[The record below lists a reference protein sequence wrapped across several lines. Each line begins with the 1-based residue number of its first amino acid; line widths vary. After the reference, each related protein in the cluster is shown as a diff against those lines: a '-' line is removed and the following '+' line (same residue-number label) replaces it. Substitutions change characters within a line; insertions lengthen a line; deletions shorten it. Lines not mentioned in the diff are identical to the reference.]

1 MFSLQRIRRVRAS
14 GFTLIEVLIALAVFA
29 AVGITLAKNA
39 STVVLQTSR
48 MQEKALAWSVA
59 SNVAN
64 NRFIRVE
71 DESPIE
77 RKGRKTQEV
86 LQANRSWFVET
97 TLRSTD
103 NDDLKALTVSVSD
116 ADTPDDVLVTLNTFV
131 GRH

>member
-77 RKGRKTQEV
+77 RTGRKTQEV

-97 TLRSTD
+97 TLRTTD

-131 GRH
+131 GRY

>member
-1 MFSLQRIRRVRAS
+1 MFSFQRLRRNKTR

-29 AVGITLAKNA
+29 AVGITLVKNA
-39 STVVLQTSR
+39 STVVLQTNR
-48 MQEKALAWSVA
+48 MEETALAWSVA

-64 NRFIRVE
+64 DRFIRIE

-77 RKGRKTQEV
+77 RTGRRTQEV

-97 TLRSTD
+97 TLRSTN
-103 NDDLKALTVSVSD
+103 NDDLKVLTVSVSD
-116 ADTPDDVLVTLNTFV
+116 ADTPEDVLVTLNTFV

>member
-1 MFSLQRIRRVRAS
+1 MFSLQRLRRNKTR

-29 AVGITLAKNA
+29 AVGITLAKNT
-39 STVVLQTSR
+39 STVVLQTNR
-48 MQEKALAWSVA
+48 MEERALAWSVA

-64 NRFIRVE
+64 DRFIRIE

-77 RKGRKTQEV
+77 RTVRRTQEV

-103 NDDLKALTVSVSD
+103 NDDLKVLTVSVSD
-116 ADTPDDVLVTLNTFV
+116 ADTPEDVLVTLNTFV

>member
-77 RKGRKTQEV
+77 RTGRKTQEV

-103 NDDLKALTVSVSD
+103 NEDLKALTVSVSD
-116 ADTPDDVLVTLNTFV
+116 ADTPDDALVTLNTFV

>member
-77 RKGRKTQEV
+77 RTGRKTQEV

-97 TLRSTD
+97 TLRTTD

-116 ADTPDDVLVTLNTFV
+116 ADAPDDVLVTLNTFV

>member
-77 RKGRKTQEV
+77 RTGRKTQEV

-103 NDDLKALTVSVSD
+103 NEDLKALTVSVSD

>member
-1 MFSLQRIRRVRAS
+1 MFSLQRIRRNKTR

-39 STVVLQTSR
+39 STVVLQTNR
-48 MQEKALAWSVA
+48 MEERALAWSVA

-64 NRFIRVE
+64 DRFIRTE

-77 RKGRKTQEV
+77 RTGRRTQEV

-97 TLRSTD
+97 ALRSTD
-103 NDDLKALTVSVSD
+103 NDDLKVLTVSVSD
-116 ADTPDDVLVTLNTFV
+116 ADTPEDVLVTLNTFV

>member
-77 RKGRKTQEV
+77 RTGRKTQEV

-103 NDDLKALTVSVSD
+103 NEDLTALTVSVSD

>member
-1 MFSLQRIRRVRAS
+1 MFSLQRLRRNKTR

-29 AVGITLAKNA
+29 AVGIALAKNA
-39 STVVLQTSR
+39 STVVLQTNR
-48 MQEKALAWSVA
+48 MEERALAWSVA

-64 NRFIRVE
+64 DRFIRIE

-77 RKGRKTQEV
+77 RTVRRTQEV

-103 NDDLKALTVSVSD
+103 NDDLKVLTVSVSD
-116 ADTPDDVLVTLNTFV
+116 ADTPEDVLVTLNTFV

>member
-48 MQEKALAWSVA
+48 MQEKALSWSVA

-77 RKGRKTQEV
+77 RTGRKTQEV

-103 NDDLKALTVSVSD
+103 NEDLKALTVSVSD

>member
-64 NRFIRVE
+64 NRFIRVD

-77 RKGRKTQEV
+77 RTGRKTQEV

-97 TLRSTD
+97 TLRTTD

>member
-1 MFSLQRIRRVRAS
+1 MFSLQRIKRVRRS

-39 STVVLQTSR
+39 SSVVLQTDR
-48 MQEKALAWSVA
+48 MEERALAWSVA

-64 NRFIRVE
+64 DRFIRAE

-77 RKGRKTQEV
+77 RADRRTQEV

-116 ADTPDDVLVTLNTFV
+116 ADTPEDVLVTLNTFV

>member
-1 MFSLQRIRRVRAS
+1 MFNLQRIRRVRAS

-77 RKGRKTQEV
+77 RTGRKTQEV

-103 NDDLKALTVSVSD
+103 NEDLKALTVSVSD

>member
-1 MFSLQRIRRVRAS
+1 MFSLQRIKRVRRS

-39 STVVLQTSR
+39 SSVVLQTDR
-48 MQEKALAWSVA
+48 MEERALAWSVA

-64 NRFIRVE
+64 DRFIRAE

-77 RKGRKTQEV
+77 EPVEEPRSAP
-86 LQANRSWFVET
+86 ANRSWFVET

-116 ADTPDDVLVTLNTFV
+116 ADTPEDVW
-131 GRH
+131 

>member
-1 MFSLQRIRRVRAS
+1 MFSLQRIKRVRRS

-39 STVVLQTSR
+39 SSVVLQTDR
-48 MQEKALAWSVA
+48 MEERALAWSVA

-64 NRFIRVE
+64 DRFIRAE
-71 DESPIE
+71 DEFPIE
-77 RKGRKTQEV
+77 RAGRRTQEV

-116 ADTPDDVLVTLNTFV
+116 ADTPEDVLVTLNTFV

>member
-103 NDDLKALTVSVSD
+103 NEDLKALTVSVSD

>member
-77 RKGRKTQEV
+77 RTGRKTQEV

-97 TLRSTD
+97 TLRTTD

>member
-1 MFSLQRIRRVRAS
+1 
-14 GFTLIEVLIALAVFA
+14 VLIALAVFA

-39 STVVLQTSR
+39 STVVLQTNR
-48 MQEKALAWSVA
+48 MEETALAWSVA

-64 NRFIRVE
+64 DRFIRIE

-77 RKGRKTQEV
+77 RTGRRTQEV

-97 TLRSTD
+97 TLRSTN
-103 NDDLKALTVSVSD
+103 NDDLKVLTVSVSD
-116 ADTPDDVLVTLNTFV
+116 ADTPEDVLVTLNTFV

>member
-1 MFSLQRIRRVRAS
+1 MFSLQRIKRVRRS

-39 STVVLQTSR
+39 SSVVLQTDR
-48 MQEKALAWSVA
+48 MEERALAWSVA

-64 NRFIRVE
+64 DRFIRAE

-77 RKGRKTQEV
+77 RADRRTQEV

-103 NDDLKALTVSVSD
+103 IDDLKALTVSVSD
-116 ADTPDDVLVTLNTFV
+116 ADTPEDVLVTLNTFV

>member
-77 RKGRKTQEV
+77 RTGRKTQEV

-97 TLRSTD
+97 TLGSTD
-103 NDDLKALTVSVSD
+103 NEDLKALTVSVSD

>member
-77 RKGRKTQEV
+77 RTGRKTQEV

-97 TLRSTD
+97 TLRTTD
-103 NDDLKALTVSVSD
+103 NDDLKALTVAVSD

>member
-1 MFSLQRIRRVRAS
+1 MFSLQRIKRVRRS

-39 STVVLQTSR
+39 SSVVLQTDR
-48 MQEKALAWSVA
+48 MEERALAWSVA

-64 NRFIRVE
+64 DHFIRAE

-77 RKGRKTQEV
+77 RAGRRTQEV

-116 ADTPDDVLVTLNTFV
+116 ADTPEDVLVTLNTFV

>member
-1 MFSLQRIRRVRAS
+1 MFSLQRIKRVRRS

-39 STVVLQTSR
+39 SSVVLQTDR
-48 MQEKALAWSVA
+48 MEERALAWSVA

-64 NRFIRVE
+64 DRFIRAE
-71 DESPIE
+71 DEFPIE
-77 RKGRKTQEV
+77 RAGRRTEEV

-116 ADTPDDVLVTLNTFV
+116 ADTPEDVLVTLNTFV

>member
-29 AVGITLAKNA
+29 AVGITLAKNV

-77 RKGRKTQEV
+77 RTGRKTQEV

-103 NDDLKALTVSVSD
+103 NEDLKALTVSVSD
-116 ADTPDDVLVTLNTFV
+116 ADTPDDALVTLNTFV

>member
-77 RKGRKTQEV
+77 RAGRKTQEV

-103 NDDLKALTVSVSD
+103 NEDLKALTVSVSD

>member
-77 RKGRKTQEV
+77 RTGRKTQEV

-103 NDDLKALTVSVSD
+103 NEDLKALTVSVSD
-116 ADTPDDVLVTLNTFV
+116 ANTPDDVLVTLNTFV

>member
-48 MQEKALAWSVA
+48 MQEKTLAWSVA

-77 RKGRKTQEV
+77 RTGRKTQEV

-103 NDDLKALTVSVSD
+103 NEDLKALTVSVSD

>member
-1 MFSLQRIRRVRAS
+1 MFSLQRIKRVRRS

-39 STVVLQTSR
+39 SSVVLQTDLMEER
-48 MQEKALAWSVA
+48 ALAWSVA

-64 NRFIRVE
+64 DRFIRAE

-77 RKGRKTQEV
+77 RAGRRTQEV
-86 LQANRSWFVET
+86 LQAYRSWFVET
-97 TLRSTD
+97 TVRSSD

-116 ADTPDDVLVTLNTFV
+116 ADTPEDVLVTLNTFV

>member
-77 RKGRKTQEV
+77 RPGRKTQEV

-97 TLRSTD
+97 TLQSTD
-103 NDDLKALTVSVSD
+103 NADLKALTVSVSD

>member
-1 MFSLQRIRRVRAS
+1 MFSLQRIKRVRRS

-39 STVVLQTSR
+39 SSVVLQTDR
-48 MQEKALAWSVA
+48 MEERALAWSVA

-64 NRFIRVE
+64 DRFIRAE
-71 DESPIE
+71 DEFPIE
-77 RKGRKTQEV
+77 RAGRRTQEV

-103 NDDLKALTVSVSD
+103 IDDLKALTVSVSD
-116 ADTPDDVLVTLNTFV
+116 ADTPEDVLVTLNTFV

>member
-29 AVGITLAKNA
+29 AVGITLAKNV

-77 RKGRKTQEV
+77 RTGRTTQEV
-86 LQANRSWFVET
+86 RQANRSWFVET

-103 NDDLKALTVSVSD
+103 NEDLKALTVSVSD

>member
-1 MFSLQRIRRVRAS
+1 MFSLQRIKRVRRS

-39 STVVLQTSR
+39 SSVVLQTDR
-48 MQEKALAWSVA
+48 MEERALAWSVA

-64 NRFIRVE
+64 DRFIRAE

-77 RKGRKTQEV
+77 RVGRRTQEV
-86 LQANRSWFVET
+86 LQANRFWFVET

-116 ADTPDDVLVTLNTFV
+116 ADTPEDVLVTLNTFV

>member
-1 MFSLQRIRRVRAS
+1 MFSLQRTRRVRTS

-29 AVGITLAKNA
+29 AIGITLAKNA
-39 STVVLQTSR
+39 SSVVLQTNR
-48 MQEKALAWSVA
+48 MEERALAWSVA

-64 NRFIRVE
+64 DRFIRLE
-71 DESPIE
+71 DESPIQIA
-77 RKGRKTQEV
+77 GRRTQEV

-116 ADTPDDVLVTLNTFV
+116 ADTPGDVLVTLNTFV

>member
-1 MFSLQRIRRVRAS
+1 MFSLQRLRRNKTR

-29 AVGITLAKNA
+29 AVGIALAKNA
-39 STVVLQTSR
+39 STVVLQTNR
-48 MQEKALAWSVA
+48 MEETALAWSVA

-64 NRFIRVE
+64 DRFIRAE
-71 DESPIE
+71 DEFPIE
-77 RKGRKTQEV
+77 RAGRRTEEV

-116 ADTPDDVLVTLNTFV
+116 ADTPEDVLVTLNTFV